1 MLLQLDGLCKD
12 YATKSASVQ
21 ALCGVSLQL
30 DEGEFV
36 AVQGPSG
43 SGKTTLLLTS
53 GTMLAPDS
61 GRVMIFD
68 QAPYAMSAND
78 RAAFRAKNVGF
89 VFQQFHLVPYL
100 TVSENVQA
108 AALGLTASKRMTNSK
123 VEQLLDEF
131 GLTSRS
137 RHYPSQLSVGERQ
150 RCCVA
155 RSLLND
161 PKLLLADEPCGSLDE
176 PNAQNVMQSLRRF
189 SQNGGAVLLVT
200 HDSLSAQMADRI
212 VYMQNGVLSCLT

>member
-1 MLLQLDGLCKD
+1 MLLQLDGLYKV
-12 YATKSASVQ
+12 YTSKLASVQ

-43 SGKTTLLLTS
+43 SGKSTLLLTA
-53 GTMLAPDS
+53 GTLLAPDS
-61 GRVMIFD
+61 GSVMIFD
-68 QAPYAMSAND
+68 EVPYSMSANE

-108 AALGLTASKRMTNSK
+108 AALGLNASKRMTNSK

-155 RSLLND
+155 RSLLNGRSS
-161 PKLLLADEPCGSLDE
+161 LCGS
-176 PNAQNVMQSLRRF
+176 M
-189 SQNGGAVLLVT
+189 
-200 HDSLSAQMADRI
+200 
-212 VYMQNGVLSCLT
+212 